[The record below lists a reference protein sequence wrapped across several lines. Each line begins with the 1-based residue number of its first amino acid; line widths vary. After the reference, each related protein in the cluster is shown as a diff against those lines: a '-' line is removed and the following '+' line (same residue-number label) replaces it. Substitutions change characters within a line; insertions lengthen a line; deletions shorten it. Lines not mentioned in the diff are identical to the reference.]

1 MVMAI
6 SLRYKSMIY
15 LIIFLMFVCGGGNTA
30 QYIGHVQIKCE
41 PEVQIFLDG
50 NFLGKTRSE
59 MGGLILEN
67 VPSGKHSLKAV
78 KEGCQPLEVQINLSE
93 GQVYMHEF
101 KAFLPQ
107 VATYEEGQESQSRE
121 TPKTGKIIIQS
132 LPMECTITIPSLNV
146 RDMQKKKDRRILDKV
161 PAGEYKM
168 EFSALNRTLPYT
180 LYLKPDQTV
189 KIMVNFLKG
198 AVNEENVRADGT
210 SMASRTAG
218 TGDIPA
224 IAPPTPAGT
233 TAPSAGTILY
243 SDTFTG
249 PDRIRPANW
258 KILGT
263 DSSDF
268 WYTFENQFTTGN
280 GDNLPGFDGYSYA
293 VLQVPGSET
302 WTDYSIQCSFWLR
315 QANGQMILVARWKD
329 KDNHYEGVL
338 ESFRSNRY
346 LRITRV
352 VNGKRNDLKTLQNG
366 QDGIFIPP
374 VEDAYSPSDA
384 ETMRFTVSGSKLSL
398 SFADQIEIEAE
409 DGSLKA
415 GTAGLGECYYFIFF
429 DNVIVQK

>member
-1 MVMAI
+1 MEI
-6 SLRYKSMIY
+6 SLRYKPMTY
-15 LIIFLMFVCGGGNTA
+15 LIMFLMFVCGGGNTA
-30 QYIGHVQIKCE
+30 QYVGHVQIKCE
-41 PEVQIFLDG
+41 PDVQIFLDG

-59 MGGLILEN
+59 IGGLILEN

-78 KEGCQPLEVQINLSE
+78 KEGHLPLEATIELAAE
-93 GQVYMHEF
+93 QVLLYEF

-107 VATYEEGQESQSRE
+107 VATYEEGPESQSRE

-132 LPMECTITIPSLNV
+132 LPMECTITIPALNV
-146 RDMQKKKDRRILDKV
+146 RDMQKKKDRRILDKA

-198 AVNEENVRADGT
+198 AVNEENVRTDGT

-224 IAPPTPAGT
+224 LAPPSPSGT
-233 TAPSAGTILY
+233 TAPSAGAILY
-243 SDTFTG
+243 SDTFTA

-263 DSSDF
+263 DLSDY
-268 WYTFENQFTTGN
+268 WYIFENQFTTGN

-293 VLQVPGSET
+293 VLQVPGSEM

-315 QANGQMILVARWKD
+315 QANGQAILIARWKD
-329 KDNHYEGVL
+329 KDNHYEGVF
-338 ESFRSNRY
+338 ESSNGQRY
-346 LRITRV
+346 LRIQRM
-352 VNGKRNDLKTLQNG
+352 LNG
-366 QDGIFIPP
+366 QRKLLKMLKNGDDGIFIPP
-374 VEDAYSPSDA
+374 LENAQSAADT
-384 ETMRFTVSGSKLSL
+384 ETMKFTVSGSRLKLSL
-398 SFADQIEIEAE
+398 ADQIHLEAE
-409 DGSLKA
+409 DASLKA
-415 GTAGLGECYYFIFF
+415 GTAGLGEWYYFIFF
-429 DNVIVQK
+429 DNVIVRK